1 MRWLSIAVPA
11 AVARVYCATEIRLC
25 QAGSNGASD
34 GELVRVGNHQSRSGR
49 DGHCRCCGRHGM
61 RFQMKSSSHC
71 SFLTPAI
78 RPPAHSPAVPAQS
91 VPFKDTVYD
100 HRVAQIVNAWAGFA
114 FQPGTTYD
122 VCKQPGDPSW
132 RGAGTAL
139 FVPEQGG
146 VRSLLCADPTPCNDI
161 GPKLTTTLSGS
172 GRIRV
177 LKNFVC
183 RTVMV
188 PSPRLTSPRSSLA
201 NSPRRR
207 PAQ

>member
-1 MRWLSIAVPA
+1 MKRPSMRWLSIAVPA

-114 FQPGTTYD
+114 FQPARRMTS
-122 VCKQPGDPSW
+122 VSNQVILPGVE
-132 RGAGTAL
+132 REL
-139 FVPEQGG
+139 
-146 VRSLLCADPTPCNDI
+146 PCSCQN
-161 GPKLTTTLSGS
+161 
-172 GRIRV
+172 R
-177 LKNFVC
+177 
-183 RTVMV
+183 
-188 PSPRLTSPRSSLA
+188 A
-201 NSPRRR
+201 E
-207 PAQ
+207 